1 MHYRLAVPEDAPAL
15 LQIYSE
21 YIHSTITFEY
31 TLPTTEEFAERIRT
45 IAGFYPY
52 IVAEEDG
59 RCMGYAYAHRHMERA
74 AYQWN
79 AELSVYL
86 AKSAVGCGLGG
97 GLYSRLMTL
106 LKAQG
111 VLSVFGCVTSPN
123 PPSTRLHKRMGFK
136 LVGTYL
142 QAGLRTEHGTTSTG
156 IRRCSVTI
164 LMTPSRRCRFQR
176 SKKIPFWKC

>member
-31 TLPTTEEFAERIRT
+31 TLPTTEEFAERIRA

-52 IVAEEDG
+52 LVAEEDG

-97 GLYSRLMTL
+97 GLYSR
-106 LKAQG
+106 
-111 VLSVFGCVTSPN
+111 
-123 PPSTRLHKRMGFK
+123 
-136 LVGTYL
+136 
-142 QAGLRTEHGTTSTG
+142 
-156 IRRCSVTI
+156 
-164 LMTPSRRCRFQR
+164 RCRFQR
-176 SKKIPFWKC
+176 LKKIPYWKC

>member
-59 RCMGYAYAHRHMERA
+59 RCMGYAYAHRHMFISPRA
-74 AYQWN
+74 QWAAVW
-79 AELSVYL
+79 AE
-86 AKSAVGCGLGG
+86 
-97 GLYSRLMTL
+97 
-106 LKAQG
+106 
-111 VLSVFGCVTSPN
+111 
-123 PPSTRLHKRMGFK
+123 GF
-136 LVGTYL
+136 T
-142 QAGLRTEHGTTSTG
+142 AA
-156 IRRCSVTI
+156 
-164 LMTPSRRCRFQR
+164 
-176 SKKIPFWKC
+176 

>member
-74 AYQWN
+74 ALSFRFISPRAQWAAVW
-79 AELSVYL
+79 AE
-86 AKSAVGCGLGG
+86 
-97 GLYSRLMTL
+97 
-106 LKAQG
+106 
-111 VLSVFGCVTSPN
+111 
-123 PPSTRLHKRMGFK
+123 GF
-136 LVGTYL
+136 T
-142 QAGLRTEHGTTSTG
+142 AA
-156 IRRCSVTI
+156 
-164 LMTPSRRCRFQR
+164 
-176 SKKIPFWKC
+176 

>member
-86 AKSAVGCGLGG
+86 AKSAVGGLRFGRRALQPPDDASQGSG
-97 GLYSRLMTL
+97 GLVCFRLRNVSQS
-106 LKAQG
+106 A
-111 VLSVFGCVTSPN
+111 
-123 PPSTRLHKRMGFK
+123 
-136 LVGTYL
+136 
-142 QAGLRTEHGTTSTG
+142 
-156 IRRCSVTI
+156 
-164 LMTPSRRCRFQR
+164 
-176 SKKIPFWKC
+176 

>member
-97 GLYSRLMTL
+97 GLYSRLVI
-106 LKAQG
+106 G
-111 VLSVFGCVTSPN
+111 CISVWDSNSSAPIFRRV
-123 PPSTRLHKRMGFK
+123 
-136 LVGTYL
+136 
-142 QAGLRTEHGTTSTG
+142 LRTEHGTTSTG

>member
-59 RCMGYAYAHRHMERA
+59 RCMGYAYAHRHDA
-74 AYQWN
+74 SQG
-79 AELSVYL
+79 S
-86 AKSAVGCGLGG
+86 G
-97 GLYSRLMTL
+97 GLVCFRLRNVSQS
-106 LKAQG
+106 A
-111 VLSVFGCVTSPN
+111 
-123 PPSTRLHKRMGFK
+123 
-136 LVGTYL
+136 
-142 QAGLRTEHGTTSTG
+142 
-156 IRRCSVTI
+156 
-164 LMTPSRRCRFQR
+164 
-176 SKKIPFWKC
+176 

>member
-111 VLSVFGCVTSPN
+111 ILSVFGCVTSPN
-123 PPSTRLHKRMGFK
+123 PPSDRLHKRMGFK
-136 LVGTYL
+136 LCPPPTGAARKRWNTGGRRGPRCATPNL
-142 QAGLRTEHGTTSTG
+142 RKRACPAGSTTAP
-156 IRRCSVTI
+156 I
-164 LMTPSRRCRFQR
+164 
-176 SKKIPFWKC
+176 